1 MKKKRLIIIIIIVAA
16 LLFLA
21 VLGWFLLRG
30 DGGAADPGNPSSTQE
45 KAGEQQPETTGE
57 TATPVPDTTWGEDD
71 LEEQPADGAS
81 DVGGEK
87 EDDKTGGT
95 GNTGDKTGGQST
107 GPGASSGQGG
117 VELPMD
123 VFEDGDDTT
132 SAGDSGNTENNG
144 GTGTGDT
151 STGDSNT
158 DSGSNELPA
167 IPIR

>member
-1 MKKKRLIIIIIIVAA
+1 MKKKRWIIIIIIVAA

-21 VLGWFLLRG
+21 VLGWLLLRG
-30 DGGAADPGNPSSTQE
+30 NGDATDPGNPSSTQE
-45 KAGEQQPETTGE
+45 EAGEQQPETAGE
-57 TATPVPDTTWGEDD
+57 TATPVPDTTWGEADF
-71 LEEQPADGAS
+71 EEPPAAGAS
-81 DVGGEK
+81 DTGGET
-87 EDDKTGGT
+87 EGDKNGSTGKNGGT
-95 GNTGDKTGGQST
+95 GST
-107 GPGASSGQGG
+107 SGKNGVYSGQGG

-132 SAGDSGNTENNG
+132 IAGDSGNTENNG

-158 DSGSNELPA
+158 GSDSNELPA